1 MMIHTGKPPRLVQ
14 LEGFVSQLADLKIW
28 QFPPPTLVD
37 LLNDGDLVHVEEDP
51 GGVAEQ
57 ERGHDCHQD
66 EGEIVLLLS
75 PAAPSSLV
83 DDEVNFVI

>member
-1 MMIHTGKPPRLVQ
+1 M
-14 LEGFVSQLADLKIW
+14 
-28 QFPPPTLVD
+28 
-37 LLNDGDLVHVEEDP
+37 HVEEDP